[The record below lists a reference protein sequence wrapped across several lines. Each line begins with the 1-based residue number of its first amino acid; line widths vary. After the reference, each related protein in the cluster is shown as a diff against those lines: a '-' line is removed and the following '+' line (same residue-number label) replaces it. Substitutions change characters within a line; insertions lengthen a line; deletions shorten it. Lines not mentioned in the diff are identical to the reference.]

1 MTTDMQLKPGKMKKT
16 GKGLTAQLLTYATL
30 MIAAIVVLVPF
41 TLAFFGS
48 FKTAEDVF
56 TYPPRLLPH
65 EAVTADVNGDPLPL
79 FVVPLPDGSTAQL
92 ARVENGT
99 SLREFISVDDPDQFF
114 LGLAESATPTGESTS
129 INGETKDVL
138 SLSFNGQEFL
148 VFDNKSR
155 IGGTYID
162 PNDPQAPP
170 VFAVAASV
178 TPVEKIGFQGENYG
192 KVLELQGFGRSLTNT
207 VFVTVLVV
215 IGQVFTSILGG
226 YAFAR
231 LRFKGRDQIFLLYLG
246 SIMIPFVVLLIPLYR
261 LMISIGWGNTLTSLV
276 IPFVFTAYGTFL
288 MRQFFVS
295 IPRELEEAAVIDGA
309 SRWTILWK
317 VFFPL
322 SIPAVATLSTFSF
335 LYAWNSFVWPL
346 IIIDSGNT
354 DGSVLALTLSVLGGR
369 AADTPNLVLAGVV
382 IAMTAPIAVFLVA
395 QRYFVANVASSG
407 LKG

>member
-1 MTTDMQLKPGKMKKT
+1 MAPARTRMHRTWGSVA
-16 GKGLTAQLLTYATL
+16 AQVSTYLILL
-30 MIAAIVVLVPF
+30 IAGVVVLVPF
-41 TLAFFGS
+41 VLALFGS

-65 EAVTADVNGDPLPL
+65 VAATAEVDGEELPL
-79 FVVPLPDGSTAQL
+79 FEVPLPDGGTATL
-92 ARVENGT
+92 ARLENGT
-99 SLREFISVDDPDQFF
+99 SLREFIGVDDATVVVIAPRD
-114 LGLAESATPTGESTS
+114 SATPTGAS
-129 INGETKDVL
+129 ITVDGDEKDVYVIDVGG
-138 SLSFNGQEFL
+138 SEVT

-155 IGGTYID
+155 IGGTYINPDD
-162 PNDPQAPP
+162 PGAPP
-170 VFAVAASV
+170 VFAVSSAV
-178 TPVEKIGFQGENYG
+178 TPVEQVEFQTENYG
-192 KVLELQGFGRSLTNT
+192 TVLGLEGFGRSLTNT
-207 VFVTVLVV
+207 VLVTVLVV

-226 YAFAR
+226 YAFSR
-231 LRFKGRDQIFLLYLG
+231 LRFRGRDKLFLLYLG

-261 LMISIGWGNTLTSLV
+261 LMIAIGWGNTLTSLV
-276 IPFVFTAYGTFL
+276 IPFIFTAYGTFL

-295 IPRELEEAAVIDGA
+295 IPKELEEAAVIDGA
-309 SRWTILWK
+309 SRWTVLWK
-317 VFFPL
+317 IFLPL

-382 IAMTAPIAVFLVA
+382 IAMIAPITVFLLA
-395 QRYFVANVASSG
+395 QRYFVENVASSG